1 MTEESFLEKKFGSVD
16 YVICAEEQRVDGI
29 YITDFFADACMVNR
43 PTYIKSYSDL
53 LGRYAP
59 YTRSR
64 YAFINGIINTGYKER
79 YKDIIDKVTDPSTS
93 QDELKKIAQSDEC
106 LAFYDEIC
114 QYLNISYS
122 FNPNFV
128 EDTIKS
134 HVRQL
139 ESLGNSVMEYD
150 GKIYDCSY
158 KYFSC
163 ANMNNTVPLADNELV
178 ANYSVYNEIFGTT
191 YTAQNMKEFIPHE
204 VKLSYYLAC
213 DQNRSQK
220 RYETTL
226 KIVAIT
232 DQLNKINVAD
242 NVFELLLGIDMF
254 TFGYYF
260 DNDEQEELLF
270 NVASENG
277 FIPNSSIG
285 GSITTMSKAV
295 NVFSRFFNL
304 IFIVLC
310 AALLLIMVQFE
321 LKNIK
326 DKMRDIGIM
335 KALGARDIDLIVIF
349 GFQVLVAG
357 LAMIILYIAGSFV
370 FIGLANKVLV
380 LSLNELA
387 KNAMV
392 MDVSFLVVKWKY
404 IGQNCILACII
415 MVASFLVPMFRLRY
429 IKPSNVIKAKE

>member
-1 MTEESFLEKKFGSVD
+1 
-16 YVICAEEQRVDGI
+16 
-29 YITDFFADACMVNR
+29 MVNR

-59 YTRSR
+59 YTQNR

-134 HVRQL
+134 HVRQF
-139 ESLGNSVMEYD
+139 EGLGNSVMEYD

-242 NVFELLLGIDMF
+242 NVFELLL
-254 TFGYYF
+254 
-260 DNDEQEELLF
+260 
-270 NVASENG
+270 
-277 FIPNSSIG
+277 
-285 GSITTMSKAV
+285 
-295 NVFSRFFNL
+295 
-304 IFIVLC
+304 
-310 AALLLIMVQFE
+310 
-321 LKNIK
+321 
-326 DKMRDIGIM
+326 
-335 KALGARDIDLIVIF
+335 
-349 GFQVLVAG
+349 
-357 LAMIILYIAGSFV
+357 
-370 FIGLANKVLV
+370 
-380 LSLNELA
+380 
-387 KNAMV
+387 
-392 MDVSFLVVKWKY
+392 
-404 IGQNCILACII
+404 
-415 MVASFLVPMFRLRY
+415 
-429 IKPSNVIKAKE
+429 